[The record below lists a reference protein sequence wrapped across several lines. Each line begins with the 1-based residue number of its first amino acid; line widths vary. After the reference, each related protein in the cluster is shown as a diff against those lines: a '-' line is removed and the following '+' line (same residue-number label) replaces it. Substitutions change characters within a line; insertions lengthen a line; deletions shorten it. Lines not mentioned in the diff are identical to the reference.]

1 MAKPSQQL
9 GFTLVELMIT
19 VAIIGILF
27 SVALPSYK
35 DWIQNTRIR
44 TAAESIQNGLQKARS
59 EALMRNTTV
68 EFNLGA
74 NAAWTVK
81 CFDTTKCTDL
91 KNSSNVVDGIV
102 EQRQASD
109 GGSTNITIVTV
120 PASKTNV
127 TYNNLGIKTATA
139 TNTIANQLT
148 QVSVDMNTAVIAA
161 ADSRELNVTIGVAG
175 GAGGNVRVCDPNA
188 STGDPRKC

>member
-1 MAKPSQQL
+1 MVKPKQQF
-9 GFTLVELMIT
+9 GFSLIELMIA
-19 VAIIGILF
+19 VVIISLLF
-27 SVALPSYK
+27 GLALPSYK

-74 NAAWTVK
+74 NSAWTVK
-81 CFDTTKCTDL
+81 CFDNTKCADL
-91 KNSSNVVDGIV
+91 TSGIV
-102 EQRQASD
+102 EQRQSSD
-109 GGSTNITIVTV
+109 GSSASITIITT

-139 TNTIANQLT
+139 TNTLANQFT
-148 QVSVDMNTAVIAA
+148 QVGVDMDTSLITAAN
-161 ADSRELNVTIGVAG
+161 SRELNVTLGS
-175 GAGGNVRVCDPNA
+175 GGNIRTCDPNA
-188 STGDPRKC
+188 SATDPRKC